1 MMMMDATKSSGPRRR
16 ILIVD
21 DEEQILL
28 LLKTILNVYG
38 YESIEVVSPKETFAK
53 VKAEQP
59 DLVILDI
66 AMPEMDGYQVC
77 KLIKSDPASKNIPVV
92 MITALAL
99 EQDRKCALEAG
110 ADGFI
115 LKPFDPR
122 DVIAEIEKLCGGR
135 QSS

>member
-1 MMMMDATKSSGPRRR
+1 MMMDATKSSGPRKR

-66 AMPEMDGYQVC
+66 AMPEMDGY
-77 KLIKSDPASKNIPVV
+77 
-92 MITALAL
+92 
-99 EQDRKCALEAG
+99 
-110 ADGFI
+110 
-115 LKPFDPR
+115 
-122 DVIAEIEKLCGGR
+122 
-135 QSS
+135 